1 MNLNHISRVA
11 QVSAL
16 DSFSKCP
23 FSFFSS
29 FFIFNLPS
37 VEMCAFPRDW
47 PHFQLCL
54 ILRAMVTVWATCSLS
69 KSLGWLMTEW
79 ESQTHGPLWRETIS
93 NQSRFSSHP
102 GPFAWN
108 PFLAHLILDEN
119 YPVFWHL
126 NLFKY
131 NKITEQRSQEDCVGT
146 ETYFVRCISLS

>member
-16 DSFSKCP
+16 DSFSKDP

-37 VEMCAFPRDW
+37 GEMCAFPRDW

-54 ILRAMVTVWATCSLS
+54 ILRAMVTVWATSSLS
-69 KSLGWLMTEW
+69 KTLGWLMTEW
-79 ESQTHGPLWRETIS
+79 ESQTHGPLWREDHIK
-93 NQSRFSSHP
+93 P
-102 GPFAWN
+102 V
-108 PFLAHLILDEN
+108 PFLLPSLDPLLETPSLTILSSF
-119 YPVFWHL
+119 FWHL

-131 NKITEQRSQEDCVGT
+131 NKNTEQRSQEDCLGT
-146 ETYFVRCISLS
+146 ETYFVWCISLS